1 MTASPLRVLLAE
13 DHTLVRKGIRAVLRQ
28 VGWIEVIAEAA
39 DGREAL
45 DLARRHGP
53 DVVVMDIAMPG
64 LNGLE
69 ATARITKESPRT
81 RVLIL
86 SMHATEEYVAQALR
100 AGAAGY
106 LLKGADVP
114 EFELA
119 LKAVA
124 RGETYLTPTVSKHV
138 VDEYLR
144 RVGEPGVL
152 DLLTPRQREILQLV
166 AEGLSSK
173 EIAQRLHLTVKTV
186 ETHRSEIMHRLDIHD
201 VAGLVRWAIRAGVV
215 SPES

>member
-1 MTASPLRVLLAE
+1 MTATPLRVLLAE

-28 VGWIEVIAEAA
+28 VGWIDVIAEAA

-100 AGAAGY
+100 AGAARASGRSCSSWPR
-106 LLKGADVP
+106 ASP
-114 EFELA
+114 
-119 LKAVA
+119 A
-124 RGETYLTPTVSKHV
+124 RRSLSGSTSPSRPS
-138 VDEYLR
+138 R
-144 RVGEPGVL
+144 R
-152 DLLTPRQREILQLV
+152 T
-166 AEGLSSK
+166 A
-173 EIAQRLHLTVKTV
+173 A
-186 ETHRSEIMHRLDIHD
+186 RSCT
-201 VAGLVRWAIRAGVV
+201 G
-215 SPES
+215 STSTT

>member
-1 MTASPLRVLLAE
+1 MTATPLRVLLAE

-28 VGWIEVIAEAA
+28 VGWIDVIAEAA

-45 DLARRHGP
+45 ELARLHGP

-100 AGAAGY
+100 AGASGY

-124 RGETYLTPTVSKHV
+124 RGE
-138 VDEYLR
+138 
-144 RVGEPGVL
+144 GEPGVL

-173 EIAQRLHLTVKTV
+173 EIAQRLQLTVKTV

>member
-1 MTASPLRVLLAE
+1 MTPPLRVLLAE
-13 DHTLVRKGIRAVLRQ
+13 DHTLVRKGIHAVLGQ
-28 VGWIEVIAEAA
+28 LTGVEVVAEAA
-39 DGREAL
+39 NGREAVE
-45 DLARRHGP
+45 LARQHGP

-69 ATARITKESPRT
+69 ATARIRREFPQT

-100 AGAAGY
+100 AGATGY

-119 LKAVA
+119 LQAVG
-124 RGETYLTPTVSKHV
+124 RDEIYLTPTVSRRI
-138 VDEYLR
+138 VDEYLQ
-144 RVGEPGVL
+144 RVGEPGEFEI
-152 DLLTPRQREILQLV
+152 LTPRQREILQLV
-166 AEGLSSK
+166 AEGRSSK
-173 EIAQRLHLTVKTV
+173 EIAQELHLSVKTV
-186 ETHRSEIMHRLDIHD
+186 EAHRGEIMERLGVHD

-215 SPES
+215 SPET